1 MAGTDTVVMV
11 NTGDTVW
18 PPATVTEPGTVTEGS
33 LLERFT
39 IAPAAG
45 AGPFRVT
52 LFDVVE
58 TPPTTDAGESV
69 TESGAR
75 GLIVRVAVLVMLP
88 YMAEIVTGVATPT
101 GEVFM
106 VNNGE
111 TICPAA
117 TVTEPGTV
125 AAGSLLERLTVVSE
139 GAGPLSVTLF
149 AVVEIPPTT
158 DVGERVGVGING
170 LTVRIAVFLA
180 PA

>member
-1 MAGTDTVVMV
+1 MTIDVFIVKYGELVDPA
-11 NTGDTVW
+11 
-18 PPATVTEPGTVTEGS
+18 ATVTEAGGVTPPS
-33 LLERFT
+33 VLVRVT
-39 IAPAAG
+39 ITPPAG
-45 AGPFRVT
+45 AGPFKVT

-69 TESGAR
+69 TESGAM
-75 GLIVRVAVLVMLP
+75 GLTVRVAVLVMLP

-111 TICPAA
+111 TVCPAA

-125 AAGSLLERLTVVSE
+125 AAGSLLERLTIVAE
-139 GAGPLSVTLF
+139 GAAPLSVTLF

-158 DVGERVGVGING
+158 DVGERVSVGITG
-170 LTVRIAVFLA
+170 LIVRAAVFLA